1 MNQGQGFIEIR
12 PRSKTVVKSLAASAL
27 HDLTA
32 KAIEGNPDMVIQL
45 LEVRKILESWAASK
59 ACQIDTAK
67 KIDSLEKA
75 YHKLEEDFESDRL
88 GVNADA
94 KFHLAVFQAAQNTIL
109 SDVGFTLFGLLWQ
122 AQKVIRETMFKENK
136 NKQHLLKQHSE
147 ILEAIKE
154 RNPQRARRFWPIW
167 ILPKKNHRADICKV
181 NFESPT
187 FSRTAV

>member
-59 ACQIDTAK
+59 ACQIATAK

-94 KFHLAVFQAAQNTIL
+94 KFHLAVFQAA
-109 SDVGFTLFGLLWQ
+109 
-122 AQKVIRETMFKENK
+122 
-136 NKQHLLKQHSE
+136 
-147 ILEAIKE
+147 
-154 RNPQRARRFWPIW
+154 
-167 ILPKKNHRADICKV
+167 
-181 NFESPT
+181 
-187 FSRTAV
+187 